1 MLKHSGSIKFKP
13 TVEMGRKMT
22 YITAEI
28 AIVCIAFIPALF
40 IFGGATMNRA
50 ERRRKHKA
58 NSEVTHMYKDSDIE
72 RIKQEQTSKA
82 VDVAFT
88 LLLGISIMVLNDKY
102 GFSREQLQAVTDDVF
117 DLYASYERGYLTLED
132 IHSTL
137 QEEVG
142 INIIEELKDK

>member
-1 MLKHSGSIKFKP
+1 
-13 TVEMGRKMT
+13 
-22 YITAEI
+22 
-28 AIVCIAFIPALF
+28 
-40 IFGGATMNRA
+40 MNRA